1 MKTEITLITLIAMA
15 IIAVF
20 SIAYS
25 LTPEPAKAIPT
36 SGHTSLGLEVL
47 YEEIEVKV

>member
-1 MKTEITLITLIAMA
+1 MKTEITLITLITMA

-25 LTPEPAKAIPT
+25 LTPEPAK
-36 SGHTSLGLEVL
+36 SHS
-47 YEEIEVKV
+47 YEWTYKFGPGSFIQRNRS